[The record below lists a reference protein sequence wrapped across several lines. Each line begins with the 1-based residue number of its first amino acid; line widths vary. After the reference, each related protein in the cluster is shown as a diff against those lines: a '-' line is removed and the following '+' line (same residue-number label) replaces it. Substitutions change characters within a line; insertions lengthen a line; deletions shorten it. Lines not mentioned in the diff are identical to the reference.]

1 MPLPRAVRRGLHES
15 PPYPHWILC
24 PTWDRLPLPCAMQHS
39 FLLSSA
45 PDLPQLPTT
54 PIWSKLVGLV
64 ASMAT
69 SLVALAPSML
79 LPFCSGCN
87 SASKAV
93 QCFSHPLL
101 LLGQFGIL
109 VLFLFPGT
117 GGKLQ
122 AG

>member
-1 MPLPRAVRRGLHES
+1 MSPMVPL
-15 PPYPHWILC
+15 
-24 PTWDRLPLPCAMQHS
+24 DPLPCAMQHS

-45 PDLPQLPTT
+45 PDLPQLPTI
-54 PIWSKLVGLV
+54 PIWPKLVGLV
-64 ASMAT
+64 VSMAT
-69 SLVALAPSML
+69 SLVALTPSTL

-87 SASKAV
+87 TASNAV

-101 LLGQFGIL
+101 LLGQFGIP